1 MSHEFS
7 IFSNKK
13 NTFLKVQTT
22 VMSYE
27 HLARD
32 IFIIKDFILLY

>member
-1 MSHEFS
+1 MNLVF
-7 IFSNKK
+7 FQVKK
-13 NTFLKVQTT
+13 TFLKVQTT

-32 IFIIKDFILLY
+32 IFIIKDFILFY